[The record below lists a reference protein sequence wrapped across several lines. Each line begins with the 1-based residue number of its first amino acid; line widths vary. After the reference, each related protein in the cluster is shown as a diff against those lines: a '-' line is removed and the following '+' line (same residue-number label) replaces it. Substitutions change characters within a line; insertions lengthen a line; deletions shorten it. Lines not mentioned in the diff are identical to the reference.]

1 MLDVKKNTFHFDGA
15 ASATQ
20 RKHAHPSLLHLRMAL
35 IAAESESP
43 SRPSHMDANEQR
55 AMQLIE
61 KVKAEYR
68 KNHVIARSIRRDEAL
83 PWSHDARDGDTIP
96 TPMRRLLRGAEAP
109 LAMT

>member
-1 MLDVKKNTFHFDGA
+1 MLDVKKNTLR
-15 ASATQ
+15 SY
-20 RKHAHPSLLHLRMAL
+20 PSLLQLRMAL

-61 KVKAEYR
+61 KMKAEYR
-68 KNHVIARSIRRDEAL
+68 KNHVIARSVCRDEAI
-83 PWSHDARDGDTIP
+83 PRYDVGDCFTAKE
-96 TPMRRLLRGAEAP
+96 RR